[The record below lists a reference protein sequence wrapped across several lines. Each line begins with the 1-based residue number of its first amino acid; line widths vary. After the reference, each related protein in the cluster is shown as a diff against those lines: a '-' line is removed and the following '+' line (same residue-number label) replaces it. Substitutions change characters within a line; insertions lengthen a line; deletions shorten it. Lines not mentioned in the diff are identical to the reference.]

1 MQVNNVMDFLDVIV
15 EKSPNKIG
23 YVDSKRKITFEHAK
37 VEEEEKIEIVK
48 LSAEEE
54 AQVKK
59 EQDQKVAEKI
69 KDEEGKK

>member
-1 MQVNNVMDFLDVIV
+1 M
-15 EKSPNKIG
+15 EKDIA
-23 YVDSKRKITFEHAK
+23 KRKITFEHAK
-37 VEEEEKIEIVK
+37 VEEEDKVEIVK